1 MLNAEGDARLI
12 VPPLPPRYISRHRLL
27 AALDAAVEVP
37 LALLSAGPGAGKTV
51 LLADWVL
58 RRDAPVAWITPA
70 AADATPRRFWR
81 LLRSAL
87 RACGALDGPPAAA
100 PRGDTIGGLDSLLGW
115 VPTSPDPLVLV
126 IDDAHNLAHPQVLDV
141 LDAVIRGWHPRL
153 RLVLAARSDPLLP
166 LHRYRL
172 AGQMRELRARDL
184 AMTPPEIREVLA
196 AHGVTLSPS
205 DVDTLAARTEGW
217 AAGVQLSAMRMEG
230 AERPAEFLSELALDQ
245 GSVGEYLMAEVLQ
258 RQPEPLRRLLIETSF
273 LGEVTGP
280 LAEAITGLDGCA
292 DMLGELARWNSF
304 VIPLDAAR
312 TRFRYHHLFAEIL
325 RCLLQQHM
333 RHEVPALL
341 KRAAAH
347 FKAAGDLGNALY
359 WAVQAGDQPYVAS
372 LLVHG
377 GLSHAFV
384 HRQDLSGTGLRDL
397 LLTSAPEGGD
407 AGKAAESILASSA
420 IAAVIADADTA
431 ARELKRVRDA
441 QPDEQLPYPDL
452 LVTSHLIELILGLK
466 AGDAQA
472 VDSAANRLLARNR
485 HVSEWLV
492 PGLPAAVLLAQAS
505 SHLWHGRHGD
515 VGALLRQ
522 ALAQAEREGPPG
534 LELEVLAMIAYVASY
549 WSWPR
554 RADDAALR
562 ARALLRRDGNLSSP
576 PALELADGICS
587 FAGADFAGAAAALQ
601 RALVPDVV
609 GSDPGVATA
618 VTLGRASVLLSSG
631 QVQEARAVLAAAGRP
646 GLPLLAA
653 HRDIILAGIETGLGR
668 PQAALRLLREH
679 QGGEFAILAA
689 LPRARAFL
697 ALRDLRSAEDCV
709 RCVLAASSDQAARY
723 AFVEALLCGA
733 QIAQRKDEPGRALG
747 MIAGAIEVAHDEIVL
762 PFFQV
767 TEAFTALL
775 DRHPAVAAQWPVPL
789 TSGPARAAGVAG
801 PAMAGDLAE
810 PLTQR
815 ERAVLRYL
823 ATSMSTAG
831 IADELCLS
839 VNTVK
844 THLAAIYRKLAIR
857 GRREAVLR
865 ARQLELM

>member
-1 MLNAEGDARLI
+1 MSNAEGDSRLI
-12 VPPLPPRYISRHRLL
+12 VPPLPPRYISRRRLL
-27 AALDAAVEVP
+27 AALDAAVELP
-37 LALLSAGPGAGKTV
+37 LTLLSAGPGAGKTV

-58 RRDAPVAWITPA
+58 RKDAPVAWIAPA

-81 LLRSAL
+81 LLWSAL
-87 RACGALDGPPAAA
+87 QAYGVLDGPPIAV
-100 PRGDTIGGLDSLLGW
+100 PPGDTAGLLDSLLDW
-115 VPTSPDPLVLV
+115 VPTSPDPLVLI
-126 IDDAHNLAHPQVLDV
+126 IDDAHVLTHPEVLDV

-172 AGQMRELRARDL
+172 AGQMRELRALDL
-184 AMTPPEIREVLA
+184 AMTPPEMREALA
-196 AHGVTLSPS
+196 ARGVTLSPR
-205 DVDTLAARTEGW
+205 DFDTLATRTEGW

-230 AERPAEFLSELALDQ
+230 TERPAEFLSELALDQ
-245 GSVGEYLMAEVLQ
+245 GSVGEYLIAEVLQ
-258 RQPEPLRRLLIETSF
+258 RQPGPLRRLLVETSF

-280 LAEAITGLDGCA
+280 LAEAITGMDGCA
-292 DMLGELARWNSF
+292 EMLVELARWNSF
-304 VIPLDAAR
+304 VIPLDAAQ

-325 RCLLQQHM
+325 RCLLQQQM
-333 RHEVPALL
+333 RREVPALL

-347 FKAAGDLGNALY
+347 FKDTGDLGNALY

-372 LLVHG
+372 LLAHG

-397 LLTSAPEGGD
+397 LPPVPEDGG
-407 AGKAAESILASSA
+407 AGKAAESTLASSA
-420 IAAVIADADTA
+420 IAAVIADAGTA
-431 ARELKRVRDA
+431 ARELQRVHDA
-441 QPDEQLPYPDL
+441 RLDEQLPHPDL
-452 LVTSHLIELILGLK
+452 VITSHLIELILGLK
-466 AGDAQA
+466 AGNARA
-472 VDSAANRLLARNR
+472 VDSAADRLLARSG
-485 HVSEWLV
+485 HVSEWPV

-515 VGALLRQ
+515 VGALLRK

-562 ARALLRRDGNLSSP
+562 ARALLCEHGNLSSP
-576 PALELADGICS
+576 PALELADAIRS
-587 FAGADFAGAAAALQ
+587 FAGADFAGAGRALQ
-601 RALVPDVV
+601 RALVPDAV
-609 GSDPGVATA
+609 GSDPGLAAA
-618 VTLGRASVLLSSG
+618 VTLGHASVLLGSG
-631 QVQEARAVLAAAGRP
+631 QVQEARTVLAASGRP
-646 GLPLLAA
+646 SLPLLAA
-653 HRDIILAGIETGLGR
+653 HHDIILADIETGLGR
-668 PQAALRLLREH
+668 PHAALRLLREH

-709 RCVLAASSDQAARY
+709 RCVLATSSDQAARCTL
-723 AFVEALLCGA
+723 VEAMLCGA
-733 QIAQRKDEPGRALG
+733 QIAQSRDEPGRALE
-747 MIAGAIEVAHDEIVL
+747 MIIGAIEVAHGEIIL

-767 TEAFTALL
+767 TEVFATLL
-775 DRHPAVAAQWPVPL
+775 ARHPAVAAQWPAPL
-789 TSGPARAAGVAG
+789 TSGAAQTAGVAG
-801 PAMAGDLAE
+801 PAIAGDLAE

-815 ERAVLRYL
+815 ERAVLRFL
-823 ATSMSTAG
+823 STSMSTAE

-844 THLAAIYRKLAIR
+844 THMAAIYRKLAIR
-857 GRREAVLR
+857 RRREAVLR
-865 ARQLELM
+865 ARQLELI